1 VAEVSAI
8 VKQARLAAGLTQS
21 GLARRLGSSQ
31 AAVAKLERPGANP
44 TIRTLERVMGAVG
57 MRLDVRPVEHRSSVD
72 ETLIASYLRLT
83 PAERLRAFQSS
94 HESLARLRTAARAPG

>member
-1 VAEVSAI
+1 VAEIATI
-8 VKQARLAAGLTQS
+8 VKRARLEAGLTQA
-21 GLARRLGSSQ
+21 GLARHLGTSQ

-44 TIRTLERVMGAVG
+44 TIRTLERVMGAAG
-57 MRLDVRPVEHRSSVD
+57 MRLEVRSVEHRSSVD

-94 HESLARLRTAARAPG
+94 HESLAGLRAAARAHG